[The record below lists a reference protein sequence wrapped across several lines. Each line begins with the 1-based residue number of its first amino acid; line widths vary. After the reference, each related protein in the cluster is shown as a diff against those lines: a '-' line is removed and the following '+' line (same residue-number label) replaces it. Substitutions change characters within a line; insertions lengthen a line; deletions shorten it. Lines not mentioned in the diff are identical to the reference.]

1 MEIIIPVFDM
11 ICLIA
16 LALGIAWWQNRHGK
30 LTEKRMT
37 SLVIGY
43 GVFFVL
49 TTFGDIFWETHSFIA
64 ILLGLGV
71 LAIVFILGIPYSRW
85 LYRKFNSPK

>member
-1 MEIIIPVFDM
+1 METIIPVFDM
-11 ICLIA
+11 ICLIE
-16 LALGIAWWQNRHGK
+16 LAVGIAWWQKRNGK
-30 LTEKRMT
+30 LNEKQM
-37 SLVIGY
+37 SSIVIGY

-49 TTFGDIFWETHSFIA
+49 TTFGGIFWETHSLIA

-71 LAIVFILGIPYSRW
+71 LLIVFVFGYPYARW